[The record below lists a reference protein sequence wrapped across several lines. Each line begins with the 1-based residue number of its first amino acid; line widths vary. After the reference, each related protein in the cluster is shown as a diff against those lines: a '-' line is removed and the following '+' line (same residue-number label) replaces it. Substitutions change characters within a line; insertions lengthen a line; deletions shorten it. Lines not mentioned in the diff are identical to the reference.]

1 MIVIIQKLTVHVP
14 MIHSFNYMF
23 CSSHKTTLIAGGQI
37 FRHFWL
43 VICKIYVV
51 LFFYQK
57 NFFLIVIL
65 MFSASFIDIRRADTS
80 TRFLWILAFMY
91 SRKTGFPF
99 CSWIYW
105 DSSWREAIIHGV
117 PSSNTH
123 NSSPSNNY
131 CIVCIFSPVETIME
145 LEKSVVYLLCFF
157 YCSQFSNEQN
167 WVKLLHIC

>member
-1 MIVIIQKLTVHVP
+1 MRKQLGRSFFMIVIIQKLTVHVP
-14 MIHSFNYMF
+14 MIHNFNYMF

-43 VICKIYVV
+43 VVCKIYVV

-57 NFFLIVIL
+57 EFFLIVIL
-65 MFSASFIDIRRADTS
+65 MFSASFINIRRADT

-123 NSSPSNNY
+123 NTTT
-131 CIVCIFSPVETIME
+131 VVPVT
-145 LEKSVVYLLCFF
+145 KTT
-157 YCSQFSNEQN
+157 
-167 WVKLLHIC
+167 